1 MVIGIV
7 GENCSGKST
16 LAAAVRAALGG
27 EIVTG
32 KDYLRMVKGEA
43 EARALFRQKLM
54 DAVSGSH
61 VIYVISEAEQL
72 TLLPDG
78 AVRILVCG
86 FLSGRAELLCWEPS
100 DLFQFCHDTTPIL
113 GSLDTI
119 LAKVDADAVD
129 RAVRTGACNL
139 YHGCVHNLLFERDE
153 KALPGLYKAATF
165 VIRALVFRQ
174 TGRFCRRLDEL
185 SAQAG
190 EEEKKIIAAYVRM
203 THGGAGDFQGLSES
217 LFGWAQRII
226 TLPTDVRNT
235 F

>member
-1 MVIGIV
+1 MLDLDAWLESYLQALKAAFGDRLWFV
-7 GENCSGKST
+7 GLQGSRG
-16 LAAAVRAALGG
+16 R
-27 EIVTG
+27 
-32 KDYLRMVKGEA
+32 GEA
-43 EARALFRQKLM
+43 TENSDI
-54 DAVSGSH
+54 DAV
-61 VIYVISEAEQL
+61 VILDAL
-72 TLLPDG
+72 TKEDIAAYG
-78 AVRILVCG
+78 AVLDTLEHRDLVCG

-119 LAKVDADAVD
+119 LAKVDAAAVN

-203 THGGAGDFQGLSES
+203 THGGAGGFQGLSES

-226 TLPTDVRNT
+226 TWPTDVRNT

>member
-1 MVIGIV
+1 MLDLDAWLESCLQALKAAFGDRLWFV
-7 GENCSGKST
+7 GLQGSRG
-16 LAAAVRAALGG
+16 R
-27 EIVTG
+27 
-32 KDYLRMVKGEA
+32 GEA
-43 EARALFRQKLM
+43 TENSDIDTVVILDALTKE
-54 DAVSGSH
+54 DIAA
-61 VIYVISEAEQL
+61 Y
-72 TLLPDG
+72 G
-78 AVRILVCG
+78 AVLDTLEHRDLVCG

-129 RAVRTGACNL
+129 RAVRMGACNL

-153 KALPGLYKAATF
+153 KALPGLYKAAAF

-185 SAQAG
+185 SDHAG
-190 EEEKKIIAAYVRM
+190 EEEKKIIAAYVQM

-226 TLPTDVRNT
+226 TLPTYVRNT